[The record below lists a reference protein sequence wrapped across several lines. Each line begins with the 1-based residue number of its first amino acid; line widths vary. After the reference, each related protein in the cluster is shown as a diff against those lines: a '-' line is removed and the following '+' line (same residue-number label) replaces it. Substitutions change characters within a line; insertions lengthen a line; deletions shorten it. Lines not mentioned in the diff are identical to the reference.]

1 MIFYACLMEITKQK
15 SSGDTQKRKR
25 RKSKHHYGKI
35 INSLSAK
42 ELMVLNCG
50 SGDDSWESLGQ

>member
-15 SSGDTQKRKR
+15 SSGATQKRKR

-50 SGDDSWESLGQ
+50 SGEDS